1 MLIANKKP
9 ICLIGFDNST
19 ITQEAWYFIS
29 KEFSGEMII
38 LSPDEFL
45 NFGDKDQYQYIVAF
59 TLDTEKRKYIIDVLT
74 ELNLDSPIYVHDS
87 VVCYTEDI
95 STIIGK
101 GTFIAPNSTVLLGS
115 KIGKYCVIETYCLVS
130 HYATLSDNVILHSGT
145 MIAGK
150 TAIGPNCI
158 FNFKSAALNGLSIC
172 GDIELGACS
181 VITKDTDIP
190 GYYLGSVARRV
201 GNTKTYL

>member
-1 MLIANKKP
+1 
-9 ICLIGFDNST
+9 
-19 ITQEAWYFIS
+19 
-29 KEFSGEMII
+29 
-38 LSPDEFL
+38 
-45 NFGDKDQYQYIVAF
+45 
-59 TLDTEKRKYIIDVLT
+59 
-74 ELNLDSPIYVHDS
+74 
-87 VVCYTEDI
+87 
-95 STIIGK
+95 
-101 GTFIAPNSTVLLGS
+101 
-115 KIGKYCVIETYCLVS
+115 
-130 HYATLSDNVILHSGT
+130 

-150 TAIGPNCI
+150 TTIGPNCV

>member
-1 MLIANKKP
+1 MLIANQKS
-9 ICLIGFDNST
+9 ICLIGFENST
-19 ITQEAWYFIS
+19 ITQEAHYFIS
-29 KEFSGEMII
+29 KEFSGNIVI

-45 NFGDKDQYQYIVAF
+45 DLEDKSQYQYIVAF
-59 TLDTEKRKYIIDVLT
+59 TLETEKRKYIIDVLT

-87 VVCYTEDI
+87 VVCYTDDI
-95 STIIGK
+95 PSVIGK

-150 TAIGPNCI
+150 TFIGPNCI
-158 FNFKSAALNGLSIC
+158 FNFKSAVLNGLSIC
-172 GDIELGACS
+172 GDLELGACS
-181 VITKDTDIP
+181 VLTKDTDSS

-201 GNTKTYL
+201 SNTNTYQ

>member
-45 NFGDKDQYQYIVAF
+45 DFGDKDQYQYIVAF
-59 TLDTEKRKYIIDVLT
+59 TLDTEKRKYIINVLT

-87 VVCYTEDI
+87 VVCYTDDI

-130 HYATLSDNVILHSGT
+130 HYVTLSDNVILHSGT

-190 GYYLGSVARRV
+190 GYYLGSVARRLSD
-201 GNTKTYL
+201 NKTYQ